1 MALTRPRALPPCLSI
16 NSETRDTGNLPPAGT
31 RARQAWRSGHRGG
44 IVVCGGDA
52 LSGIL
57 GRHPRDA
64 GSSALSVCDTQS
76 ICRPRLISPV
86 GCEFSNWGGRDGRSN
101 HERVVSSVE

>member
-1 MALTRPRALPPCLSI
+1 MALTRPRALPPCLSV

-44 IVVCGGDA
+44 IVVCGGVA

-76 ICRPRLISPV
+76 ICRLRLVSPV